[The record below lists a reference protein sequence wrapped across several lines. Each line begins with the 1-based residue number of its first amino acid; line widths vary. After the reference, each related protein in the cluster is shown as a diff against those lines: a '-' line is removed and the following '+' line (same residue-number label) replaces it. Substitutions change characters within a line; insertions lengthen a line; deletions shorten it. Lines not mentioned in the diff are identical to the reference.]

1 MRVGFNYPNSL
12 NRFGSDFG
20 PDIWASSSD
29 WNRDNALE
37 QAGNVSAIPLPPLFG
52 HIDRNLANLKKM
64 GFSVIRWFLLGNGNS
79 YGPAPTAH
87 AVPTGQLKPGGR
99 MTTYTDYTFTPPPAV
114 DKRFRRDFEE
124 LLKRFQTAQ
133 LQLIPS
139 LVSFEFGSNVKAGP
153 GNNNTGYGGR
163 ADAIRDQAKRKVFF
177 DTMLTELLAASK
189 PYAAQI
195 YAWEVINEPVWLC
208 QNIGALSNPM
218 WAPHMPE
225 MSWSTMNDF
234 LKDAAQR
241 IFNAGFKSTV
251 GHRYYDDIAR
261 AEPGAI
267 PQFHYYAEHQWY
279 AVGQYKSDPAN
290 IKGAGLFS
298 TSPRPFLGELDSA
311 ENRFGDP
318 WTKDLG
324 SGDSTSARLRLLESE
339 GCELVLLWPDYA
351 GCKPGRVSA
360 ATIAAEQETV
370 MKNDVIKLLPSTR
383 REVIAYT
390 GGTLPPANE

>member
-1 MRVGFNYPNSL
+1 
-12 NRFGSDFG
+12 
-20 PDIWASSSD
+20 
-29 WNRDNALE
+29 
-37 QAGNVSAIPLPPLFG
+37 
-52 HIDRNLANLKKM
+52 
-64 GFSVIRWFLLGNGNS
+64 
-79 YGPAPTAH
+79 
-87 AVPTGQLKPGGR
+87 
-99 MTTYTDYTFTPPPAV
+99 
-114 DKRFRRDFEE
+114 
-124 LLKRFQTAQ
+124 
-133 LQLIPS
+133 
-139 LVSFEFGSNVKAGP
+139 
-153 GNNNTGYGGR
+153 
-163 ADAIRDQAKRKVFF
+163 
-177 DTMLTELLAASK
+177 
-189 PYAAQI
+189 
-195 YAWEVINEPVWLC
+195 
-208 QNIGALSNPM
+208 
-218 WAPHMPE
+218 

-360 ATIAAEQETV
+360 ATIAAERETV